1 MRPVIAKSRNFPTVK
16 ILKEYAYPE
25 QRSQYRLRLT
35 IQVVLLAENL
45 MVKNR
50 QENVHK
56 NYVLLLIIQ
65 LSILFLSYIL

>member
-1 MRPVIAKSRNFPTVK
+1 M
-16 ILKEYAYPE
+16 EYAWPK
-25 QRSQYRLRLT
+25 QRGLCRLRLT

-50 QENVHK
+50 QENVDK
-56 NYVLLLIIQ
+56 NYVLLRIIQ

>member
-1 MRPVIAKSRNFPTVK
+1 M
-16 ILKEYAYPE
+16 EYAWPK
-25 QRSQYRLRLT
+25 QRGLCRLRLT

-50 QENVHK
+50 QENVDK